1 MSGILGTLA
10 SMPDDER
17 LREKVREVLSRRD
30 YQTNRAGDETPW
42 MLELMMKGME
52 ALAGFLR
59 WWLFEFTESWP
70 MALRVIVTFGMV
82 VLLVSVIVHG
92 FFTLFRAMRGTP
104 HQVVSVSISQ
114 SPLTSAR
121 DWERLADEAAAQ
133 GEWIAAVRHL
143 FRACL
148 AQLEERE
155 RRPFRRGT
163 TNRGHLR
170 RYRNA
175 AFCDSLELLVLTIER
190 KWYGDEVC
198 DAKDYEACRQAHSRV
213 TASVA
218 SPQSISRNALAS
230 G

>member
-10 SMPDDER
+10 AMPDEER
-17 LREKVREVLSRRD
+17 LREKMREVLSRPD
-30 YQTNRAGDETPW
+30 FQTDRAANETPW
-42 MLELMMKGME
+42 MLELLMKAIEG
-52 ALAGFLR
+52 LIDFLR

-70 MALRVIVTFGMV
+70 MALRVMVTFAML
-82 VLLVSVIVHG
+82 VLLVAVVVHG
-92 FFTLFRAMRGTP
+92 FFTLFRALRGQP
-104 HQVVSVSISQ
+104 HVVVSVSISPT
-114 SPLTSAR
+114 PLTSGR
-121 DWERLADEAAAQ
+121 EWERLADEAAAR

-148 AQLEERE
+148 ARLEERE

-175 AFCDSLELLVLTIER
+175 AFREALEVLVLTIER
-190 KWYGDEVC
+190 KWYGDEAC

-213 TASVA
+213 TASVIGGT
-218 SPQSISRNALAS
+218 PC
-230 G
+230 